1 MSSSS
6 LNLKP
11 KQNFTINIS
20 PRQPEKFAAPEKTF
34 ENEKKAIN
42 SEKKYFQEKNEK
54 PSSSDKFFKLLNE
67 KSLYDGYNVDKNEK
81 KSNFGIEKP
90 EKKANPEKTLRCVID
105 ENCPKKP
112 LTLKKT
118 SSERKPDQNQE
129 NNKIDELA
137 NLRHQRRS
145 NTQFIEDM
153 KSNISMQ
160 FEKLKEFKVTRT
172 NFQRVL
178 QEKENELDMNIKER
192 TAFDENDY
200 RINYSQDKLPNDYQS
215 NFKQQVMQNDYKF
228 NVKQEKNN
236 LTQDKNNLEKNN
248 LTQEKNKEKN
258 NNNKSSD
265 YKNNKLCDYKNILQ
279 EQESDN
285 KSNYSQCD
293 YKNRQTEQERQ
304 CDYKNIM
311 EYKNNYTQEKQR
323 EDKKNYTEEKQRN
336 NYTEEKQTIRKE
348 AKKDDEI
355 MNYRKKHTEETAGNN
370 KYSKS
375 ISCHFFNKKE
385 NGAEEEEY
393 EGKISNKFS
402 SNKTSSYLYGQM
414 KIQEKRT
421 EIDEKVMIL
430 KQKINRAKKDGNT
443 QIKEIYKLFEELNEC
458 YQSLII

>member
-6 LNLKP
+6 LNIKP

-20 PRQPEKFAAPEKTF
+20 PRQPEKIQTCEKNDKF
-34 ENEKKAIN
+34 SENEKKAVN
-42 SEKKYFQEKNEK
+42 SVKKYFQEKNE
-54 PSSSDKFFKLLNE
+54 DKFFKPSSKE
-67 KSLYDGYNVDKNEK
+67 QSSYEAYNVEK
-81 KSNFGIEKP
+81 TETKFNFGIDKH

-112 LTLKKT
+112 LTLMKT
-118 SSERKPDQNQE
+118 ASERKPNQNQE
-129 NNKIDELA
+129 DNNKIDELA

-178 QEKENELDMNIKER
+178 QEKENELDLNFKER

-200 RINYSQDKLPNDYQS
+200 RINYSQEKLPSDYQN
-215 NFKQQVMQNDYKF
+215 NFKQQTMQNIQNIQNIQNDYR
-228 NVKQEKNN
+228 NN
-236 LTQDKNNLEKNN
+236 LSQDKNKN
-248 LTQEKNKEKN
+248 TFQN
-258 NNNKSSD
+258 NRQSN
-265 YKNNKLCDYKNILQ
+265 YKNGSQ
-279 EQESDN
+279 EQESDS
-285 KSNYSQCD
+285 KSNYSQSDFKQKEQCDNKNIRQNEFD
-293 YKNRQTEQERQ
+293 YKNAREF
-304 CDYKNIM
+304 
-311 EYKNNYTQEKQR
+311 KNNYTQERQR
-323 EDKKNYTEEKQRN
+323 EVKNTFTEEKQRS

-348 AKKDDEI
+348 ARKDEEI
-355 MNYRKKHTEETAGNN
+355 FNYRKKYTEENLGNN

-375 ISCHFFNKKE
+375 ISCHFFNKKT
-385 NGAEEEEY
+385 NEEEEY
-393 EGKISNKFS
+393 DGNNEGKISNKFS

-414 KIQEKRT
+414 KIQEKKA

-430 KQKINRAKKDGNT
+430 KQNINRAKKDGNT

-458 YQSLII
+458 YQSIIFS